1 MKEAQKILYVT
12 QEMEPYLPESPMA
25 TLCRRMPQKT
35 QEDGRE
41 MRAFMPRF
49 GCINERRNQLHEVI
63 RLSGMNMI
71 IDDTDHSLIIKVAS
85 IQSARMQVYF
95 IDNEDYFKRKAT
107 VKDADGKE
115 FEDNDERTIFFSR
128 GVIET
133 VRKLRWEPTVVSCN
147 GWIAALMP
155 LYIKKAYADDPQFM
169 RSKIVTVIYEDDF
182 KVSFPD
188 KFRDFLMLDGIEKED
203 IQPIDKEEVTYVNLM
218 KLALRH
224 SDGVVFTSTK
234 IQKEL
239 FDEAKK
245 LKIPSVVIDKDSD
258 YEQEYLDFYDLV
270 AKQ

>member
-25 TLCRRMPQKT
+25 TTTRRMPQKT

-49 GCINERRNQLHEVI
+49 GCVNERRNQLHEVI

-71 IDDTDHSLIIKVAS
+71 INDTDHSLIIKVAS
-85 IQSARMQVYF
+85 IQAARMQVYF

-107 VKDADGKE
+107 VADAEGNE

-147 GWIAALMP
+147 GWLSALMP
-155 LYIKKAYADDPQFM
+155 LYVKKAYADDPQFM
-169 RSKIVTVIYEDDF
+169 RSKIVTVIYEDGF
-182 KVSFPD
+182 ERSFPES
-188 KFRDFLMLDGIEKED
+188 FREFLMLDGIEQED
-203 IQPIDKEEVTYVNLM
+203 LAALGQGEISYVNLM

-224 SDGVVFTSTK
+224 SDGVVFTSKK

-245 LKIPSVVIDKDSD
+245 LKLPSVIIDKESD
-258 YEQEYLDFYDLV
+258 YEQDYLDFYDSV
-270 AKQ
+270 VKQ